1 MTRGWRSLEAR
12 PGGTAADA
20 VIARARWA
28 GVALAVLQVALYRPS
43 PGVEM
48 PYPVVWV
55 LVPAVL
61 MAAVNVAVGPF
72 ARTSAAAHVAP
83 QTWWV
88 VGLLGDAVAI
98 LLLNVGF
105 AYDPASALWTL
116 LLLPPIEAAMRG
128 WSGAALAAWAA
139 SSVTYVALLAASHE
153 WGGTPLLAA
162 DSLTYRLGLLGI
174 VSFAAAGQ
182 ARRLNAQIARSRAS
196 QAEADQLRAVA
207 AATRTMTSLDVP
219 TIIREVARAAELL
232 GFADPQLWSR
242 GGRLGVAVPGFRGP
256 HRVPPSVGQLDEGAT
271 AAASSAGVPARAGTH
286 GATATPVSS
295 GVPISTAAP
304 APTEPHVPHLP
315 PVPAGDLSGVRFDDA
330 AAAAAG
336 RGWTTIADASAPGEV
351 LVVAPVRTGGSVET
365 LLVGRLPAPV
375 DERAA
380 EGLALLAGQAAAAL
394 ANALRHEE
402 SRAFEERLA
411 HQATHDHLTGLPN
424 RVLLGERG
432 RQCLARERRRG
443 SMVALLLIDLDAF
456 GQVNDAHGNATGD
469 ALLREVGARLA
480 GLVRPED
487 VCARVGGDQFAVMSG
502 SHAGVLTVL
511 AQAYRL
517 RSALHQ
523 PFRANDTTLDVEVS
537 LGIAWAPD
545 DGEDVD
551 TLLQRADVA
560 LGHAKR
566 SRTGVAL
573 YRDAADHE
581 ETSQVAVLGDL
592 RRALDSGTQ
601 LEVHFQPIVPLAG
614 AEHTGLEA
622 LVRWHHPTRGDVP
635 PSDFIKVAESTSV
648 IHQLTDVVMETAL
661 RSLAGWLS
669 DGLDLRVAVNLSP
682 RALVDV
688 SLPQRVEALLAA
700 YAVPPD
706 RLCLEITE
714 DTLVDD
720 PTRAIATMHRLK
732 ETGVRLSIDD
742 FGTGYSSMSYLK
754 SLPAD
759 EIKIDRTF
767 VTDMLASTRDGS
779 LVRSVVDLAH
789 RLELEVVAEG
799 VEDLATYDALSAA
812 GCDLAQGFFVGR
824 PMPGIEVAGWFARWS
839 ARGSGADAE
848 AGESSEADEA
858 GAVDE
863 ADEAGAVGEA
873 DASVEATSVL

>member
-28 GVALAVLQVALYRPS
+28 GVALAVLQVTLYRPS

-72 ARTSAAAHVAP
+72 ARTSAAARVAP
-83 QTWWV
+83 HTWWV

-139 SSVTYVALLAASHE
+139 SSATYVALLAASHE

-182 ARRLNAQIARSRAS
+182 SRRLNAQIARSRAS

-242 GGRLGVAVPGFRGP
+242 GGRLGVAVPGVRGP
-256 HRVPPSVGQLDEGAT
+256 HHVPTSVGQLDQGAT
-271 AAASSAGVPARAGTH
+271 AAASSAGVPAPTVLHAP
-286 GATATPVSS
+286 TATPVAT
-295 GVPISTAAP
+295 GPHVA
-304 APTEPHVPHLP
+304 TEPHAPHLP

-330 AAAAAG
+330 AAATAG
-336 RGWTTIADASAPGEV
+336 RGWTTIADASTPGEV

-365 LLVGRLPAPV
+365 LLAGRLPAPV

-380 EGLALLAGQAAAAL
+380 EGLVLLAGQAAAAL

-700 YAVPPD
+700 YDVPPD

-799 VEDLATYDALSAA
+799 VEDLATYDALTAA

-824 PMPGIEVAGWFARWS
+824 PMPGVEVAGWFARWS
-839 ARGSGADAE
+839 ARGPGADAE
-848 AGESSEADEA
+848 SG
-858 GAVDE
+858 E

-873 DASVEATSVL
+873 DVTVEATSVL